1 LYDQVTTGAAVGV
14 ADVSR
19 HVTAVSG
26 YCGSPDEP
34 IDAATVFEIGSLTKL
49 FAGTLLP
56 ILKTAATWGSTRP
69 PTSGLR
75 ALGLRLMVADGA
87 SGVLI
92 GNRTMRRA
100 VNPPAGRAG

>member
-1 LYDQVTTGAAVGV
+1 VTTGAAVGV
-14 ADVSR
+14 ADVPR

-56 ILKTAATWGSTRP
+56 ILRPPAAWGSRRP
-69 PTSGLR
+69 PRRYGLR
-75 ALGLRLMVADGA
+75 PLSELPFG
-87 SGVLI
+87 SGS
-92 GNRTMRRA
+92 
-100 VNPPAGRAG
+100 GRWC